1 MTSSHLKSTSTW
13 FKSTWLYLIAI
24 TTSFAKVTE
33 MCRMSIMASFALTNK
48 KPIFGYSLN
57 AYKYIEEIRKEEK
70 IQKIFGVHLRKLKL
84 PDHHNL
90 EI

>member
-1 MTSSHLKSTSTW
+1 
-13 FKSTWLYLIAI
+13 
-24 TTSFAKVTE
+24 
-33 MCRMSIMASFALTNK
+33 MSIMASFALTNK